1 LGNECDAPGELDRD
15 APFSVRDEGCIV
27 VSNQLRKRIF
37 AMKFACRSGASIAA
51 AAATLILAGVAVTPA
66 SYATEASVFAQ
77 EDTMGKDTTSKDTM
91 GKDTMGK
98 DTTSKDTMGKDTMG
112 KDTMGKDT
120 MGKGTMAKDS
130 MKKDE
135 MNK

>member
-1 LGNECDAPGELDRD
+1 
-15 APFSVRDEGCIV
+15 
-27 VSNQLRKRIF
+27 
-37 AMKFACRSGASIAA
+37 MKFACRSGASIAA
-51 AAATLILAGVAVTPA
+51 AAATLILAGAAVAPV
-66 SYATEASVFAQ
+66 SYAAEARVFAQ
-77 EDTMGKDTTSKDTM
+77 EDTTSKDTM

-98 DTTSKDTMGKDTMG
+98 DT
-112 KDTMGKDT
+112 KDT